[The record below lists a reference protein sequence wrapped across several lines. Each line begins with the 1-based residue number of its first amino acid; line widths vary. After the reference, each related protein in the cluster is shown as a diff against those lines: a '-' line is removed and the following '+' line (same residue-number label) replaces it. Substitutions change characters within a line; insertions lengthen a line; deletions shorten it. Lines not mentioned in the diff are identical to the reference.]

1 MQSVEKVRIR
11 AWLRAVSSPGLL
23 FGNRGGLLSKLSR
36 AAVGRVAW
44 EKPVNQCLRILISVA
59 VLASVGY
66 SYQAAPGTTP
76 VFTTGTNFVQVPVIV
91 QKSGRHVSG
100 LKKSDFA
107 LRQDGKEQPIAT
119 FEEIHAGATTESA
132 QAESQFGNGPA
143 QVPAQIIIIALD
155 MVNTPNLDRTYFIQ
169 ELDRYL
175 GKSGKFDGPI
185 GLVGIER
192 SGIRV
197 LKGFTTDPREIMAA
211 VAEHANSQP
220 TNNADMA
227 TSDSRQLSDAII
239 SQSET
244 QLSSGPDLVPLS
256 VALKIREA
264 DEAMTRF
271 QDRASRIDVQLTI
284 QQLAQA
290 LKGIP
295 GRKSVLLVGS
305 GFKFIDS
312 NTVMRSI
319 SGGRGGVELKYSVE
333 NGGETLNQADYTW
346 KLLNDANVAV
356 YPIDTR
362 RTVNTAF
369 QSMDTSGANT
379 PSDLTFR
386 ENQQAD
392 QDVLTTFKT
401 ISAATGGKPCFYRTD
416 LDNCV
421 REAIDDD
428 HDYYLLGFYADKKN
442 NQPGWHKIEVKTD
455 EKANIRYRQGY
466 MVAKYNPED
475 VRKTDIG
482 LALTSP
488 FAYTE
493 LPFSGNFVS
502 FADHGSK
509 KAAKFRLQ
517 LPPEAITVDESNGH
531 IDFDVVA
538 IARAQGGKEA
548 ARFIQ
553 RIDRKF
559 PAQNIAEIKRV
570 GIDYGNQL
578 ELAPGE
584 YGIWFVVRDNLAG
597 RTGSAVVPV
606 KVP

>member
-1 MQSVEKVRIR
+1 MVLNRLGRIMRKQSVAIF
-11 AWLRAVSSPGLL
+11 AVI
-23 FGNRGGLLSKLSR
+23 
-36 AAVGRVAW
+36 AVA
-44 EKPVNQCLRILISVA
+44 S
-59 VLASVGY
+59 LAFCFQNKDAS
-66 SYQAAPGTTP
+66 AP
-76 VFTTGTNFVQVPVIV
+76 VFTTSTSFVQVPVIV
-91 QKSGRHVSG
+91 QKSGKHVSG
-100 LKKSDFA
+100 LKKEDFT
-107 LRQDGKEQPIAT
+107 LKQDGKEQPIVT
-119 FEEIHAGATTESA
+119 FEEIHAGAEA
-132 QAESQFGNGPA
+132 QTQSQFGNGQA

-155 MVNTPNLDRTYFIQ
+155 MVNTPNIDRTYFIQ
-169 ELDRYL
+169 ELNRYL
-175 GKSGKFDGPI
+175 EKSGKFDGPI
-185 GLVGIER
+185 GLVAIER

-197 LKGFTTDPREIMAA
+197 LKGFTKDPRQVMAA
-211 VAEHANSQP
+211 VTEHSNAQP
-220 TNNADMA
+220 TNNANLM
-227 TSDSRQLSDAII
+227 TSDSRQLSDQII

-244 QLSSGPDLVPLS
+244 QLSAAPDLVPLS
-256 VALKIREA
+256 VALKLREA
-264 DEAMTRF
+264 DEDMVRF
-271 QDRASRIDVQLTI
+271 QDRVSRIDVQLTV

-295 GRKSVLLVGS
+295 GRKSLLLVGS

-319 SGGRGGVELKYSVE
+319 SAGYGGTELKYSVE
-333 NGGETLNQADYTW
+333 NGGETLDQAAYTW

-369 QSMDTSGANT
+369 QTMDTSGANT
-379 PSDLTFR
+379 PSDLSFR
-386 ENQQAD
+386 QNQQAD

-428 HDYYLLGFYADKKN
+428 HDYYLLGFSADKKN
-442 NQPGWHKIEVKTD
+442 MQPGWHKIEVKTE
-455 EKANIRYRQGY
+455 EKASIRYRQGF
-466 MVAKYNPED
+466 MIAKFNPED

-493 LPFSGNFVS
+493 LPFTGNFVS
-502 FADHGSK
+502 FTDRGSK
-509 KAAKFRLQ
+509 KSAKFRLQ
-517 LPPEAITVDESNGH
+517 LPPEAITVEDNSH

-559 PAQNIAEIKRV
+559 PAPRIAEIKRV

-578 ELAPGE
+578 ELPSGE
-584 YGIWFVVRDNLAG
+584 YGIWFVVRDNLSG

>member
-1 MQSVEKVRIR
+1 MNKYLS
-11 AWLRAVSSPGLL
+11 LL
-23 FGNRGGLLSKLSR
+23 IS
-36 AAVGRVAW
+36 AAV
-44 EKPVNQCLRILISVA
+44 LTS
-59 VLASVGY
+59 LAHA
-66 SYQAAPGTTP
+66 YQTGPGATP

-91 QKSGRHVSG
+91 QKSGKHLSG
-100 LKKSDFA
+100 LKKTDFT
-107 LRQDGKEQPIAT
+107 LRQDGKEQTIAT
-119 FEEIHAGATTESA
+119 FEEIHAGGNTESA
-132 QAESQFGNGPA
+132 QSGGQFGNGQA

-155 MVNTPNLDRTYFIQ
+155 MVNTPNLDRAYFIQ

-192 SGIRV
+192 SGIHV
-197 LKGFTTDPREIMAA
+197 LKGFTTDPHEIMAA
-211 VAEHANSQP
+211 VAEHSNAQP
-220 TNNADMA
+220 TNNADQL
-227 TSDSRQLSDAII
+227 TSDSRQISDAII
-239 SQSET
+239 SQSESE
-244 QLSSGPDLVPLS
+244 LAGPDLVPLA
-256 VALKIREA
+256 VALKLREA
-264 DEAMTRF
+264 DESMARF

-312 NTVMRSI
+312 NTVLRSI
-319 SGGRGGVELKYSVE
+319 SGGIGGTELKYSVE
-333 NGGETLNQADYTW
+333 NGGETLNQAAYTW

-369 QSMDTSGANT
+369 QTMDTSGANT

-386 ENQQAD
+386 QNEQAD
-392 QDVLTTFKT
+392 QDIVATFKT

-455 EKANIRYRQGY
+455 EKASIRYRQGF
-466 MVAKYNPED
+466 MLAKFNPED

-482 LALTSP
+482 LALSSP
-488 FAYTE
+488 FAYTD
-493 LPFSGNFVS
+493 LPFTGNFVS
-502 FADHGSK
+502 FVDHGSK
-509 KAAKFRLQ
+509 KSAKFRLQ
-517 LPPEAITVDESNGH
+517 LPPEAITVDESSGH

-553 RIDRKF
+553 RVDRKF
-559 PAQNIAEIKRV
+559 PAQSIAEIRRV
-570 GIDYGNQL
+570 GIDYSNQL